1 MASDAK
7 ARQPVSRRKRANTH
21 VPEGDTKRAPIN
33 RRLTKGERE
42 ALRVAA
48 ETYFIYDLNNV
59 NIALMAKMPQ
69 FSGVGAATLSG
80 WASKGDWKGR
90 RAQVRNQWGEA
101 LRRKLSDQM
110 VHHQYD
116 ETMKIKT
123 LYDQAYSYATGGED
137 GLMPAP
143 PKTFAEAAKLVVSLD
158 QALQNR
164 RGQMLQSFGVA
175 VDGVSHDAPQA
186 PTQDS
191 QSVPGHGQMPLPE
204 MSADEYQELAH
215 SLMAK
220 GFTEADGI
228 SAQRIHD
235 AQETDDAISAVDP
248 R

>member
-1 MASDAK
+1 VAVDAN
-7 ARQPVSRRKRANTH
+7 ARQPVARRKRANAH
-21 VPEGDTKRAPIN
+21 APAQNAKRGPIS

-48 ETYFIYDLNNV
+48 ETYFIYDLNNASV
-59 NIALMAKMPQ
+59 SLMAKMPQ
-69 FSGVGAATLSG
+69 FSGVGAATLSS
-80 WASKGDWKGR
+80 WASRDDWKGR

-137 GLMPAP
+137 GMMPAP
-143 PKTFAEAAKLVVSLD
+143 PKTFAEAAKLVVALD

-175 VDGVSHDAPQA
+175 VDGVSEQVVPPSSEPGQA
-186 PTQDS
+186 
-191 QSVPGHGQMPLPE
+191 VPGHGQMALPE

-220 GFTEADGI
+220 GFTEADGV

-235 AQETDDAISAVDP
+235 AQETDNAISAADAG
-248 R
+248 